1 MTIIKL
7 TKYGSCDTVLVNT
20 DSIVSV
26 QKESNG
32 AVIRTASE
40 QISVLEKVTQVWD
53 LIQKGVK
60 ND

>member
-7 TKYGSCDTVLVNT
+7 TKYGSCDTVLINV

-26 QKESNG
+26 QKENNN
-32 AVIRTASE
+32 AVIKTDNE
-40 QISVLEKVTQVWD
+40 KISVLETVTQVWD
-53 LIQKGVK
+53 LIQKGVG

>member
-7 TKYGSCDTVLVNT
+7 TKYGSCDTVLINT

-32 AVIRTASE
+32 TVIRTASE
-40 QISVLEKVTQVWD
+40 QISVLETVTQVWD
-53 LIQKGVK
+53 LIQKREG
-60 ND
+60 

>member
-32 AVIRTASE
+32 SVIRTVNG
-40 QISVLEKVTQVWD
+40 QISVLETVTQVWD
-53 LIQKGVK
+53 LIQKGVG
-60 ND
+60 NE

>member
-7 TKYGSCDTVLVNT
+7 TKYGSCDTVLINT

-32 AVIRTASE
+32 TVIRTASE
-40 QISVLEKVTQVWD
+40 QISVLETVTQVWD
-53 LIQKGVK
+53 SIQKGGGDV
-60 ND
+60 

>member
-7 TKYGSCDTVLVNT
+7 TKYGSCDTVLINT

-32 AVIRTASE
+32 AVIKTVNE
-40 QISVLEKVTQVWD
+40 QISVLEAVAQVWD
-53 LIQKGVK
+53 LIQKGGGDV
-60 ND
+60 

>member
-7 TKYGSCDTVLVNT
+7 TKYGSCDAVLVNT

-32 AVIRTASE
+32 SVIWTVNE
-40 QISVLEKVTQVWD
+40 QISVLETVTQVWD
-53 LIQKGVK
+53 LIQKGVV
-60 ND
+60 NE

>member
-7 TKYGSCDTVLVNT
+7 TKYGSCDTVLINT
-20 DSIVSV
+20 GSIVSV
-26 QKESNG
+26 QKESHG
-32 AVIRTASE
+32 AVIRTVNE
-40 QISVLEKVTQVWD
+40 QISVLETVTQVWD